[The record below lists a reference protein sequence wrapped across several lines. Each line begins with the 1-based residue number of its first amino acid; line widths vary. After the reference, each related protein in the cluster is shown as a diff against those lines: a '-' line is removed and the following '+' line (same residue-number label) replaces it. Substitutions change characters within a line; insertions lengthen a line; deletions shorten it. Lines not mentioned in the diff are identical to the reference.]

1 LKQYEK
7 RIKNKEKGYLM
18 KERELEERERII
30 KEKEKKYK
38 LLEEN
43 THKENKENILCN
55 YQN

>member
-1 LKQYEK
+1 
-7 RIKNKEKGYLM
+7 M